1 MKHLEGLIA
10 APFTPFHQDGSL
22 HLEQIPAYYQML
34 QSNQVAGAFVCGTT
48 GEGVSL
54 TQNEKKLVMQAWAT
68 AVGDNPNFT
77 VIPFLGGTCIED
89 CKELALYAKHI
100 GLKAVAFTAP
110 FYFKPANAEVI
121 AKACIEI
128 GELIPDLAL
137 YYYHIPVL
145 TGVHIPMYDLLQAIH
160 GKLKN
165 FAGIKYTH
173 EDFMDYL
180 SCLNFA
186 GGAYDMLWGRD
197 ENMLSALVLGAKSAV
212 GSTYNYA
219 APLYHALINAY
230 TTNDLAKARK
240 LQQQSIDMIRLLGK
254 YGGIATGKAYMK
266 KIGLDCGAFRLPV
279 SNMST
284 AQFDVFSKDVDALG
298 FSTYASKMPF

>member
-1 MKHLEGLIA
+1 
-10 APFTPFHQDGSL
+10 
-22 HLEQIPAYYQML
+22 
-34 QSNQVAGAFVCGTT
+34 
-48 GEGVSL
+48 
-54 TQNEKKLVMQAWAT
+54 
-68 AVGDNPNFT
+68 
-77 VIPFLGGTCIED
+77 
-89 CKELALYAKHI
+89 
-100 GLKAVAFTAP
+100 
-110 FYFKPANAEVI
+110 
-121 AKACIEI
+121 
-128 GELIPDLAL
+128 
-137 YYYHIPVL
+137 
-145 TGVHIPMYDLLQAIH
+145 MYDLLQAIH

-197 ENMLSALVLGAKSAV
+197 ENLLSALVIGAKSAV

-219 APLYHALINAY
+219 APLYHELIDAY
-230 TTNDLAKARK
+230 STNDLIKARK
-240 LQQQSIDMIRLLGK
+240 LQQKSIDMIRLLGK